1 MTTDQAKQD
10 LRELIEERVAAVA
23 RRDAE
28 ALAAHQ
34 AADVL
39 AFNVLPPL
47 RLRGADQVA
56 PQTRA
61 WFDAYASGP
70 GYEVRDLQVDADG
83 DLGYCA
89 FLYHVTGRLQAGM
102 DVSMGTRHARV
113 PPARRAVGG
122 RPRPRVDSVGPGDRS
137 GSGRPRSRRVTT
149 RSAPCHRPNRQVAAE
164 THRTGTH
171 ARPAGWARAGTTRG
185 PALS

>member
-1 MTTDQAKQD
+1 MTADQAKQD

-102 DVSMGTRHARV
+102 DVSMWVRATLV
-113 PPARRAVGG
+113 CRRRDG
-122 RPRPRVDSVGPGDRS
+122 RWVVVHDHESIPWDP
-137 GSGRPRSRRVTT
+137 
-149 RSAPCHRPNRQVAAE
+149 E
-164 THRTGTH
+164 TGQGL
-171 ARPAGWARAGTTRG
+171 AGLDPDA
-185 PALS
+185 